1 MFVNTGTI
9 KPKAIM
15 SIVFKYDAANP
26 YYSRDNIESI
36 LKNYGINDAV
46 KELMLKR
53 HAEVF
58 NFLKEKD
65 VINLLK
71 TAKKY
76 NGSVLFSYDSPNKKD
91 KKHKVNFYIIPNNVL
106 GRVVCKN
113 LNKPFSNYDIYLKSN
128 EEIPHGLFSGSPVF
142 VSDEA
147 EKVKFST
154 INNKYCFVPLK
165 DHKGKIFRE
174 RSFLFD
180 REIYKMKEGI
190 YLADVDGI
198 DHYLHIDKSFHGSE
212 DSPMLMLF
220 EYPIYTK
227 EEYLLMKEHEN
238 SKDKKITKGEK
249 MKFIVMENRNDWD
262 NYCMDACSLELYN
275 EADVDKVKGI
285 VFKDTRECVGYL
297 PVFYFDD
304 DGYICGFEGWG
315 GDEEVLGVIKDNI
328 DLSNDIIEIEKF

>member
-9 KPKAIM
+9 KPKAVM

-26 YYSRDNIESI
+26 YYSRNNIESI
-36 LKNYGINDAV
+36 LKNYGINEAV

-113 LNKPFSNYDIYLKSN
+113 PNKPFSNYDIYLKSN
-128 EEIPHGLFSGSPVF
+128 EEIPYGLFSGSPVF
-142 VSDEA
+142 VSDES
-147 EKVKFST
+147 EKIKFST
-154 INNKYCFVPLK
+154 INNKYCFVSLK
-165 DHKGKIFRE
+165 DHKGKIFRD

-180 REIYKMKEGI
+180 REIYKLKEDL
-190 YLADVDGI
+190 YLVDVDGI
-198 DHYLHIDKSFHGSE
+198 DHFLHIDKSFHGSE
-212 DSPMLMLF
+212 DNPMLMLF
-220 EYPIYTK
+220 EYPIYGTK
-227 EEYLLMKEHEN
+227 E
-238 SKDKKITKGEK
+238 KKKVKK
-249 MKFIVMENRNDWD
+249 MSFIVVESKKEF
-262 NYCMDACSLELYN
+262 NYSMDACSLNLYDK
-275 EADVDKVKGI
+275 ADVDKINGI
-285 VFKDTRECVGYL
+285 IFKDTKECVRCL
-297 PVFYFDD
+297 PIFYFDD

-315 GDEEVLGVIKDNI
+315 GDEEVLGVVKDNV
-328 DLSNDIIEIEKF
+328 DLSNDIIEIENF

>member
-26 YYSRDNIESI
+26 YYSRNNIESI
-36 LKNYGINDAV
+36 LKNYGVNEALKD
-46 KELMLKR
+46 LMRKR
-53 HAEVF
+53 HSEIF

-65 VINLLK
+65 VVNLLK
-71 TAKKY
+71 AANKY
-76 NGSVLFSYDSPNKKD
+76 NGSVLFSYDSPNKRE
-91 KKHKVNFYIIPNNVL
+91 KKHKVNFYIIPHNVL

-113 LNKPFSNYDIYLKSN
+113 SNKPFSNYDIYLKSN
-128 EEIPHGLFSGSPVF
+128 EEIPSGLFAGNPVF
-142 VSDEA
+142 ISDES
-147 EKVKFST
+147 EKVKFTT
-154 INNKYCFVPLK
+154 INNKYCFVSLK
-165 DHKGKIFRE
+165 DYKGKIFRE

-180 REIYKMKEGI
+180 KEIYKMKEGL

-220 EYPIYTK
+220 EYPIYSK
-227 EEYLLMKEHEN
+227 EEYMLMKEHEN
-238 SKDKKITKGEK
+238 KKGKKMSKKKKV
-249 MKFIVMENRNDWD
+249 KFIVMENKDDWD
-262 NYCMDACSLELYN
+262 NYCMDACSLDLYN

-297 PVFYFDD
+297 PVFYFDN
-304 DGYICGFEGWG
+304 DGYICGFEGWC
-315 GDEEVLGVIKDNI
+315 GDEEVLGLVKDGVEITGNI
-328 DLSNDIIEIEKF
+328 LEIENF